1 MGTVLTSRAGT
12 DREGAGI
19 RFGCGALLGLIL
31 AAIVLVQMM
40 PDDWSFAAPLG
51 IGLAALLG
59 LLSAKYGDRFW
70 YWMLDRLRW
79 WL

>member
-1 MGTVLTSRAGT
+1 MTGGTGMQS
-12 DREGAGI
+12 EGAGI
-19 RFGCGALLGLIL
+19 RFGCGALLGLVL
-31 AAIVLVQMM
+31 AAVVLIQAL
-40 PDDWSFAAPLG
+40 PDDWSFAVPLV

-70 YWMLDRLRW
+70 DWMLGWLRW